1 MKNIRAKTPKNR
13 IFFIVLA
20 AIAVVAISLT
30 AALAIAAAE
39 VEYIYFDLAAGNVT
53 INGSSYTGYAYRK
66 NADDTF
72 TKVTVSG
79 SLAENQAY
87 YVYQSV
93 GGAAAPDGYF
103 VETDAEKREF
113 TLPSREPVK
122 IGDQLWR
129 DYITNNTDV
138 ADVINTWNNQSGRT
152 ATSNYITVSGAVD
165 CELVIDNI
173 FSTYASKSTART
185 TGGISFHMAGTSGAS
200 SLTVK
205 TVGDNRLGSIHYAT
219 GSYTNKNL
227 IIDELTA
234 GSSLT
239 VADSNTTGN
248 YNYWNAAIGSADSYD
263 HSKGIVINGGTI
275 FAGTTVSNDCTA
287 IGAGGNGHGVVTIN
301 GGTVTAVT
309 SSSGTAIGGG
319 IGKTAAGGQA
329 DVTITG
335 GTIYAYNFSCSS
347 GTYSQQGVKYIPAA
361 AIGGGSS
368 ARATCNPSTITIT
381 GGKVYAQSVGG
392 TAIGGGSSA
401 DNSGGSSTVTIGGN
415 AYVEAKSIAGRIN
428 GTDVP
433 AGVSIG
439 GGTGG
444 KADGKN
450 GGNVTLNIKDDPT
463 VIVGSIGGGK
473 TISPTGKIGAA
484 SVNISGGTLQGQ
496 IIMAAGSSTSCSFTM
511 SDGIIDNSNKEES
524 FIFLQSNGGAIYMD
538 DPNGIARLSGGVIS
552 ECSADNGGAL
562 YMTAGRFELSGT
574 GRITSCSAS
583 ENGGAVYMGGGTLTM
598 SGGELS
604 ENTAQSG
611 GAAYLANGTMTAS
624 GGEVKNNSAA
634 QNGGAIYLG
643 GGTFNVSG
651 GEIFEN
657 TAINGA
663 GAYLSSGTMTV
674 SDGALYNNTATEN
687 GGAAYLGGGNMTVSG
702 GSIYE
707 NSAINGAGA
716 YLADGEMSVS
726 GGNIYKNSADQDGGG
741 AYLAGGSFNVTGGT
755 ISENKAIN
763 GAGALVANG
772 NVFVSGGV
780 ISKNEATENG
790 GAFSITNG
798 NYTMTGGDITLNK
811 AINGD
816 GGAIYVSSSR
826 ENTNIV
832 IRSGSVIENSAGE
845 NGGALGIRGQQG
857 VAFTITIGSN
867 THHEADAVDHV
878 CQDGGDNEPC
888 PVIKNNV
895 SATSGGGIY
904 LSGSFDAVTNLYCLI
919 EKGNKVGDGVSP
931 SNFMKVEGGTL
942 NIDTLGEGDQSDCG
956 NVVVNSSIHVT
967 GGKVTITGSGSNPLF
982 NQPVTVDVDSS
993 QDASFDDKREGGNAR
1008 TIQYFENFEKQG
1020 AVSGQYTLIDFLAT
1034 EDHVV
1039 RANMYTNVGYEVDG
1053 WMLMT
1058 MEDGELVPTGD
1069 IYKAGTTVTNDGDL
1083 IFYAKWVVAG
1093 YTVVFTPGVDSY
1105 IGSMQPQDFAYSD
1118 SKELT
1123 LNEFINVGYIF
1134 DHWVDSSDPAKIYSD
1149 GQIVSGLSNVHGTK
1163 ITLVAVWRICN
1174 HNGTDYTLVTDGG
1187 TATRECSCLGY
1198 KETVTLE
1205 GVTAVYDGE
1214 AHGTTAKYDRITLN
1228 DLTPTEIWNFE
1239 IRYSGISFGEES
1251 LDGIIPPTNAGNYTA
1266 SITIDA
1272 EHGISVDV
1280 IIKKADP
1287 EPPAP
1292 PKYNTQKLDDETNV
1306 IMIEDPNDDTGF
1318 ILLYQFSWYEGDV
1331 PNKSEWIPWNAEN
1344 PPKQELKVIY
1354 TNYYVDVKYAES
1366 PNYKESAVVRG
1377 NSVIVYTGQVTF
1389 NISSD
1394 KGILREEIVP
1404 DQQSGIMVTMKP
1416 QSGYYIYNITHTME
1430 ATIPEYILPTIDY
1443 TAKGTNPYEPWVVWI
1458 KDIKNY
1464 GEGVVVTIHF
1474 SGVEK
1479 TVVVDSV
1486 VTENQIFGNIPNTAT
1501 SSVTISRDS
1510 SCTMLFKVNNY
1521 KNYET
1526 PYIEFDTVMP
1536 KGTTMI
1542 LIDKLSNTYW
1552 GWVCGD
1558 GGKSIVYLS
1567 DFKLMGGSVA
1577 FDVGERESFTLALV
1591 VDFSRC
1597 ANTLAGDSFS
1607 ASLKATPQ
1615 QPAGLETVPDF
1626 DMIVGGTN
1634 QINLVDAPEFGL
1646 SKDAV
1651 VANGELVQKVSYRY
1665 ASMTSNAVATS
1676 KWNAHGGILIVQP
1689 TQDTNLPPDARL
1701 QVVINNATNIY
1712 PLINGRFVVAI
1723 PDVGSDTATLTLLS
1737 DMIPNE
1743 TLTYRFNVSMAASE
1757 TKVKSTPTTAAL
1769 GTESV
1774 LIEYSVSRVSKPAI
1788 NVSIVGDLPQYT
1800 ENGITALKFRVATS
1814 DLPANYTVRADL
1826 YSKNKD
1832 NGEYRHTTQTIED
1845 IDVSDVLTLELT
1857 SFEAGMEQKVGSL
1870 SLMLTF
1876 EIVDPNGK
1884 TLTSVPLYFVIIDTR
1899 Q

>member
-1 MKNIRAKTPKNR
+1 MRTEQKKCKCTSKVALSVISIILIILTLGCVFSA
-13 IFFIVLA
+13 FSAFA
-20 AIAVVAISLT
+20 ADV
-30 AALAIAAAE
+30 
-39 VEYIYFDLAAGNVT
+39 
-53 INGSSYTGYAYRK
+53 
-66 NADDTF
+66 
-72 TKVTVSG
+72 
-79 SLAENQAY
+79 
-87 YVYQSV
+87 
-93 GGAAAPDGYF
+93 DG
-103 VETDAEKREF
+103 
-113 TLPSREPVK
+113 
-122 IGDQLWR
+122 
-129 DYITNNTDV
+129 DYITNGTETY
-138 ADVINTWNNQSGRT
+138 VINNAYTLVDADLALLRWRAIGDDAAVSGVLGGESVSGFDAVYGKIYDMLLGLYDDKSDTSVLYYDISKSNINSGDKYITDTCPTLSTSSSTVLWKITGEVDLAAAKPLSSVGRIVIISEDS
-152 ATSNYITVSGAVD
+152 ATINYSASESQFTVSGKANLSVQGRSADTKIKVTSTSSTRSVD
-165 CELVIDNI
+165 AFKISGGSLYLQYADLNGFKYGSENLSVIAFPTGNYARYLYMSDSYLRNI
-173 FSTYASKSTART
+173 
-185 TGGISFHMAGTSGAS
+185 TGGEGPGIFCEA
-200 SLTVK
+200 
-205 TVGDNRLGSIHYAT
+205 YAT
-219 GSYTNKNL
+219 GSSMSEVKKSKLYINYSEFSNCLISNGSNNTVGGSAIRSYAADVCNLTVKNCTFDNNRVGSKTTAQNGKATGGGAIYWKSVSGKATLIGCTFTNNHSSVVGGAILNMGTMDIIGCHFENNTSLKNGGAIAVETPYTSSKYTSITGSTSENKQNNLSGTLTLDSETKIINNTASQIGGGIYFNAVSSQIYQDYQITKYKMQL
-227 IIDELTA
+227 IINGAEISGNTA
-234 GSSLT
+234 GSNGGGVGIYLDYDDREYETGVTINEGSIIANNT
-239 VADSNTTGN
+239 AAQNGGSIWINSAADCDCKENLG
-248 YNYWNAAIGSADSYD
+248 
-263 HSKGIVINGGTI
+263 VVMNGGTLDNNTAANGGAI
-275 FAGTTVSNDCTA
+275 YINAGKPDTQMNYY
-287 IGAGGNGHGVVTIN
+287 IN
-301 GGTVTAVT
+301 GGTVTNNSAT
-309 SSSGTAIGGG
+309 ASGGAAYINSGSVIMSAGDVEYC
-319 IGKTAAGGQA
+319 TAAQ
-329 DVTITG
+329 D
-335 GTIYAYNFSCSS
+335 
-347 GTYSQQGVKYIPAA
+347 
-361 AIGGGSS
+361 GGS
-368 ARATCNPSTITIT
+368 
-381 GGKVYAQSVGG
+381 VYVGN
-392 TAIGGGSSA
+392 GSFSM
-401 DNSGGSSTVTIGGN
+401 
-415 AYVEAKSIAGRIN
+415 
-428 GTDVP
+428 
-433 AGVSIG
+433 
-439 GGTGG
+439 
-444 KADGKN
+444 
-450 GGNVTLNIKDDPT
+450 
-463 VIVGSIGGGK
+463 
-473 TISPTGKIGAA
+473 
-484 SVNISGGTLQGQ
+484 SGGTVAHSSAERNGGAVYVDAGD
-496 IIMAAGSSTSCSFTM
+496 AAVSGGKITDCSAL
-511 SDGIIDNSNKEES
+511 DC
-524 FIFLQSNGGAIYMD
+524 GGAIYMRS
-538 DPNGIARLSGGVIS
+538 GSVTLSD
-552 ECSADNGGAL
+552 EALLQQCFAKNGG
-562 YMTAGRFELSGT
+562 G
-574 GRITSCSAS
+574 
-583 ENGGAVYMGGGTLTM
+583 
-598 SGGELS
+598 
-604 ENTAQSG
+604 
-611 GAAYLANGTMTAS
+611 
-624 GGEVKNNSAA
+624 
-634 QNGGAIYLG
+634 
-643 GGTFNVSG
+643 
-651 GEIFEN
+651 
-657 TAINGA
+657 
-663 GAYLSSGTMTV
+663 
-674 SDGALYNNTATEN
+674 
-687 GGAAYLGGGNMTVSG
+687 AYLGGGNMTVLG
-702 GSIYE
+702 GSIY
-707 NSAINGAGA
+707 
-716 YLADGEMSVS
+716 
-726 GGNIYKNSADQDGGG
+726 KNTADQDGGG
-741 AYLAGGSFNVTGGT
+741 AYLAGGSFTVTAGT

-780 ISKNEATENG
+780 ISQNEAEENG

-798 NYTMTGGDITLNK
+798 NYKMTGGVVTRNK

-816 GGAIYVSSSR
+816 GGAIYVSSSQD
-826 ENTNIV
+826 NTSIV
-832 IRSGSVIENSAGE
+832 IRSGSLTENSAGKS
-845 NGGALGIRGQQG
+845 GGALGIRGQQG

-867 THHEADAVDHV
+867 THHEADAGDHV

-919 EKGNKVGDGVSP
+919 EEGNKVGDGVSP

-993 QDASFDDKREGGNAR
+993 QGASFDDKREGGNAR

-1053 WMLMT
+1053 WILMK
-1058 MEDGELVPTGD
+1058 MENGEIVSTGEV
-1069 IYKAGTTVTNDGDL
+1069 YKAGTTIENDGDL

-1187 TATRECSCLGY
+1187 MATRECSCLGY

-1205 GVTAVYDGE
+1205 GVTSVYDGE

-1292 PKYNTQKLDDETNV
+1292 PKYNTQKLDDKTNV
-1306 IMIEDPNDDTGF
+1306 IMVEDPNDDTGF
-1318 ILLYQFSWYEGDV
+1318 TLLYQFSWYEGNV

-1344 PPKQELKVIY
+1344 PPSQELEVIY
-1354 TNYYVDVKYAES
+1354 TNYYVDVKYEAT
-1366 PNYKESAVVRG
+1366 PNYNESAVVRG
-1377 NSVIVYTGQVTF
+1377 NTVIVYTGQVTF

-1404 DQQSGIMVTMKP
+1404 DQQSGIRVTMTP
-1416 QSGYYIYNITHTME
+1416 QSGYYIYNITHTIS
-1430 ATIPEYILPTIDY
+1430 ATIPEYILPTMDY
-1443 TAKGTNPYEPWVVWI
+1443 TTKGTNPYEPWVVWI
-1458 KDIKNY
+1458 KNIENY
-1464 GEGVVVTIHF
+1464 SENVVVKIHF

-1510 SCTMLFKVNNY
+1510 SCTMLFTVNNY

-1526 PYIEFDTVMP
+1526 PYVEFDRAMP
-1536 KGTTMI
+1536 IGTTAI
-1542 LIDKLSNTYW
+1542 LIDKTSSTYW
-1552 GWVCGD
+1552 SCDV
-1558 GGKSIVYLS
+1558 GGKTIVYLS
-1567 DFKLMGGSVA
+1567 EFVRMGGTES
-1577 FDVGERESFTLALV
+1577 FDVGAKESFTLALV

-1597 ANTLAGDSFS
+1597 ANTLGGDSFS

-1615 QPAGLETVPDF
+1615 QPAGLATVPNF

-1665 ASMTSNAVATS
+1665 AAMTSNAVATS

-1689 TQDTNLPPDARL
+1689 TQDTELPPDARL

-1743 TLTYRFNVSMAASE
+1743 TLSYKFDVSMDASA
-1757 TKVKSTPTTAAL
+1757 TRVKSTPANMAL
-1769 GTESV
+1769 NVAEV
-1774 LIEYSVSRVSKPAI
+1774 RIEYA
-1788 NVSIVGDLPQYT
+1788 VSIAVVPALSVELVGELPEYRD
-1800 ENGITALKFRVATS
+1800 GKITPLRFNVQTLG
-1814 DLPANYTVRADL
+1814 LPANYTVRADL
-1826 YSKNKD
+1826 YSKNED

-1884 TLTSVPLYFVIIDTR
+1884 TLTSIPLYFVIIDTR